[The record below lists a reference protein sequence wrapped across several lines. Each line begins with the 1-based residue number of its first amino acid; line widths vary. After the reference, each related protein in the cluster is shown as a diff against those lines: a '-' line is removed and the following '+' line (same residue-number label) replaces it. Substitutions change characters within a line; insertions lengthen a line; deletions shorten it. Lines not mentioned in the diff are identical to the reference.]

1 MALYDREMQFSD
13 NQLPANGTVVG
24 ADVYDTGL
32 PAGANLNQN
41 RELQILA
48 EVETAFAGG
57 TSINAQFVESDNDD
71 LSSPDVLLESGVTA
85 LADLTAQARL
95 LDGPVPRTSKR
106 YVGIRYVVVG
116 AMSAGG
122 ISAGIVR
129 DIQTKDFLPQST
141 GQVA

>member
-13 NQLPANGTVVG
+13 NQTAASGTVVG
-24 ADVYDTGL
+24 TDVYDTGL

-57 TSINAQFVESDNDD
+57 TSINAQFVESDNAD
-71 LSSPDVLLESGVTA
+71 LSSPDVLLESGDVA
-85 LADLTAQARL
+85 LADLSAQARL
-95 LDGPVPRTSKR
+95 LQGPVPRTSKR
-106 YVGIRYVVVG
+106 YVGIQYVVTG
-116 AMSAGG
+116 TMSAGG

-129 DIQTKDFLPQST
+129 DIQTEEFLPQNT